1 MPRILFLLVIKEKF
15 LHLFISTHLIFTPWP
30 LLLASCTNSSL
41 FLSENYDDA
50 RWCPFEIS
58 QSTFH
63 PLFFNLSEVR
73 DYGCLSVY
81 EDQGDE
87 EYNPI

>member
-1 MPRILFLLVIKEKF
+1 MCLTF
-15 LHLFISTHLIFTPWP
+15 STHPIFTPWP

-63 PLFFNLSEVR
+63 PLFLILVR
-73 DYGCLSVY
+73 
-81 EDQGDE
+81 
-87 EYNPI
+87 